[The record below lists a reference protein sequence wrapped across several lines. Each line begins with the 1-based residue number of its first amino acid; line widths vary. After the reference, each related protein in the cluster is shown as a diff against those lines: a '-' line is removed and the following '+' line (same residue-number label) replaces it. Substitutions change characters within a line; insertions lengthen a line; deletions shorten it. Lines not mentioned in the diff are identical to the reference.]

1 VKIISAKIRQL
12 VAWTVAL
19 AVVVIFLLGLGPLGN
34 FSAFGASGIAGI
46 LANIGLFFVGGV
58 AVVVAIYWGKE

>member
-1 VKIISAKIRQL
+1 VNIISAKIRQM
-12 VAWTVAL
+12 VAWAAVL

-34 FSAFGASGIAGI
+34 FSAFGASGVAAI
-46 LANIGLFFVGGV
+46 LANIIFFFVGAV